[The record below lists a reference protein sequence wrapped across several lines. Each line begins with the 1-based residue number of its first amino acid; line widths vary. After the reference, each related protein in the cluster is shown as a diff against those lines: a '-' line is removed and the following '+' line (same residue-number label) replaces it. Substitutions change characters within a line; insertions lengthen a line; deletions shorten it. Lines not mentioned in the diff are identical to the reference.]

1 MKKARILLVAAGLGL
16 PGLPATAQTVTI
28 DECQQLAHENYP
40 LIRQYDLIRQT
51 TDHTVSNIAK
61 GWLPQISA
69 MAQATYQSDV
79 MTLPDP
85 LQNMLGGQGYDVK
98 GLKKDQYRAGID
110 INQTVYDGGLISGQK
125 RVARLEGE
133 LQAAQSTAD
142 SATLMAQAAISGNM
156 WRDQFFNSYSYSNI
170 YTGTDETVPIGNAL
184 VLAKRD
190 HILGSDVRLQPGHY
204 YRIEVTAKCIAG
216 SLALKAGVW
225 LNVSPPYK
233 YGAMTRIEAVGDDGW
248 YIYRR
253 TFKAA
258 SSDSWGAYTGGK
270 LFFQI
275 EQASSG
281 GSTQWLVSN
290 CTWQDV
296 SGAMTNYL
304 TEAFKEAGSTTIQGG
319 VLLSN
324 LLGVRRMDS
333 DINYAE
339 AGIAAGQNDEVAFF
353 AGATKQGGWIDAPF
367 RVTYEGDVTMAKA
380 SITSEDSESNVVN
393 IAAGALRIS
402 NFDGD
407 RESSFSGK
415 SYDTLSLAG
424 AGGALSQSTSKSMTG
439 SSVSNTTTETSSGGF
454 LTAHVDASASYT
466 YATVSIAANTSINL
480 PAIKATVSGSATIS
494 GGIYSEYSNEY
505 SLQLRVLMND
515 RVISQKSGSGAET
528 TFAAQTIYTQS
539 GGTLKIVL
547 FAQYTHRHAISAS
560 GTGIIVETCTV
571 RLTAP
576 TFTLTTQAGGYVN
589 KYFSNGF
596 VLTSAIN
603 RFFGLLCGATDG
615 LDLSH
620 RNGTYGFDSQSG
632 NTLLMVKYSSSN
644 SKTRWRMNPLV
655 LILRGSYSGSAYTV
669 EALYNPLGLSIPAS
683 ASRGGTGNVTVTHN
697 LGHTSYH
704 AVPVGVYSST
714 TQYIKATVGTKTSST
729 VQLYLS
735 DDASTNDGNFEI
747 SFFDYKTY

>member
-142 SATLMAQAAISGNM
+142 GASLMAQAAISGNM
-156 WRDQFFNSYSYSNI
+156 WQDQFFNSYSYSNI
-170 YTGTDETVPIGNAL
+170 YTGTDETVPIGKAL

-253 TFKAA
+253 TFKAE
-258 SSDSWGAYTGGK
+258 SSDSWGAYTGGR

-319 VLLSN
+319 VVLSN
-324 LLGVRRMDS
+324 LLGVKALNGS
-333 DINYAE
+333 YPT
-339 AGIAAGQNDEVAFF
+339 AGLISGSTNDVAIF
-353 AGATKQGGWIDAPF
+353 AGAPSDGAWADAPF
-367 RVTYEGDVTMAKA
+367 RVTYKGEVTMTEAN
-380 SITSEDSESNVVN
+380 ITSEDGGGNYAQ
-393 IAAGALRIS
+393 IAGGAFVIKS
-402 NFDGD
+402 ADGTK
-407 RESSFSGK
+407 ESSFSGK
-415 SYDTLSLAG
+415 QYANLSGAG
-424 AGGALSQSTSKSMTG
+424 AGTALGQAVTQSMAGGKARAENELTAASGIISLMITADATHNYATASIDAGTTVTVPSMT
-439 SSVSNTTTETSSGGF
+439 
-454 LTAHVDASASYT
+454 ASASAVVNVVNGSYSNVTETYT
-466 YATVSIAANTSINL
+466 YTLTMKLNGSTIKVQQSLVGSLGGFVYYTAA
-480 PAIKATVSGSATIS
+480 
-494 GGIYSEYSNEY
+494 
-505 SLQLRVLMND
+505 
-515 RVISQKSGSGAET
+515 
-528 TFAAQTIYTQS
+528 
-539 GGTLKIVL
+539 GGTLEISITCSYRHKHIL
-547 FAQYTHRHAISAS
+547 TTTWLRYTESV
-560 GTGIIVETCTV
+560 TLV
-571 RLTAP
+571 LTAP
-576 TFTLTTQAGGYVN
+576 TFSLSKQAGGYVN

-714 TQYIKATVGTKTSST
+714 TKYIKATVGTKTSST